1 MYGLNAFIILFSAI
15 IYSFI
20 QKVMDRNLFIKDSEN
35 YENQSV
41 RQKYGILCG
50 AFGIFLNIILFLL
63 KIIFGTIAASV
74 AMVADAFNNLSDAGS
89 SLIQL
94 LGFKLSAKKP
104 DTEHPFGHGRLEY
117 ISGLIISFLV
127 LLMGFELLKES
138 INAIRNPSPVEGGL
152 FPVIVMVFAI
162 LIKLYMYIYNH
173 SISKKINSVAM
184 EATAKDSLA
193 DMISNVIVIIS
204 IVSSR
209 FTSLPVDGI
218 GGIIVAVLIM
228 KTGYESAVET
238 IEPLLG
244 AAPSCDFVHA
254 IEKETMNHAPICG
267 VHDIVVHDYGP
278 GRLMV
283 SLHAEVPGNM
293 DVFEMHDVID
303 NAEADIA
310 KKFNC
315 HVVIHSDPVD
325 LSNERLIEL
334 KKTVKEEIAAIS
346 SELMFHD
353 VRMVP
358 GITHTNLIFD
368 VVKPFD
374 FKMSDEE
381 LKNKICGA
389 IKEKYNDVNCVI
401 TIDAPYVS
409 K

>member
-1 MYGLNAFIILFSAI
+1 MISLLAKI
-15 IYSFI
+15 
-20 QKVMDRNLFIKDSEN
+20 FIKDSKN
-35 YENQSV
+35 YENQTV

-50 AFGIFLNIILFLL
+50 GFG
-63 KIIFGTIAASV
+63 IIFGTIAASV

-138 INAIRNPSPVEGGL
+138 ISAIKNPSPVEGGL
-152 FPVIVMVFAI
+152 FPVIIMVFAI
-162 LIKLYMYIYNH
+162 LIKLYMFIYNH

-204 IVSSR
+204 IISSR

-244 AAPSCDFVHA
+244 AAPSCDFVRD

-293 DVFEMHDVID
+293 DVFEMHDVVD

-310 KKFNC
+310 RKFNC

-346 SELMFHD
+346 PELKYHD

-374 FKMSDEE
+374 FNMSDEE

-389 IKEKYNDVNCVI
+389 IKQKHNDVNCVI

>member
-1 MYGLNAFIILFSAI
+1 MISLLAKI
-15 IYSFI
+15 
-20 QKVMDRNLFIKDSEN
+20 FIKDSKN
-35 YENQSV
+35 YENQTV

-50 AFGIFLNIILFLL
+50 GFGIFLNILLFLL

-138 INAIRNPSPVEGGL
+138 ISAIKNPSPVEGGL
-152 FPVIVMVFAI
+152 FPVIIMVFAI
-162 LIKLYMYIYNH
+162 LIKLYMFIYNH

-204 IVSSR
+204 IISSR

-244 AAPSCDFVHA
+244 AAPSCDFVRD

-389 IKEKYNDVNCVI
+389 IKQKYNDVNCVI